1 MPCESGRNTALE
13 SWAATSAQV
22 VDSVMAAN
30 RAAFVAMGVD
40 QSERRADDPD
50 RSEWSIDRSVESAP
64 LSVGDRVTV
73 SKPLERRDLER
84 YAISTGDRTPIEA
97 TEIDG
102 ERLIQGPMLDGI
114 AGAALSRLPGQTVP
128 LSMDLAYQAP
138 VPIGERIAAD
148 CEIVEDLGAD
158 QFRLSVTVHG
168 DGSVYADGESV
179 VLME

>member
-40 QSERRADDPD
+40 PSERSDDE
-50 RSEWSIDRSVESAP
+50 RSEWSVDRSVESTP

-97 TEIDG
+97 SEIDG

-148 CEIVEDLGAD
+148 CVIVEDLGAD

>member
-40 QSERRADDPD
+40 TSDRTDDFD
-50 RSEWSIDRSVESAP
+50 RSEWTVDRSVEEPP
-64 LSVGDRVTV
+64 LAVGDRISV
-73 SKPLERRDLER
+73 SKPLLRGDLER

-97 TEIDG
+97 DTGGDH
-102 ERLIQGPMLDGI
+102 LVQGPMLDGI
-114 AGAALSRLPGQTVP
+114 AGAALSRLPGRAVP

-138 VPIGERIAAD
+138 VPIGETVAAD
-148 CEIVEDLGAD
+148 CEIVEDLGAR
-158 QFRLSVTVHG
+158 QYRLSVTVHG
-168 DGSVYADGESV
+168 NGSIYADGESV
-179 VLME
+179 VLIE